1 MRPVI
6 QSVLFT
12 VKVHGQPIFWG
23 WVLRLCRYCKK
34 RLSKDLGPRALH
46 CDGSHKSLA
55 YRARLALSEWRSRFS
70 AQEAQLVQ
78 CAPVSAAAYRLGHR
92 LKDTGRL
99 RFVPSIGGFALG
111 PFEVPAVPIS
121 GVYVVEYL
129 DSLGQSLGTPI
140 ALQTGLYVE
149 AAPKQPKHRR

>member
-1 MRPVI
+1 MV
-6 QSVLFT
+6 QDALFT
-12 VKVHGQPIFWG
+12 VEVHGQPILWG

-34 RLSKDLGPRALH
+34 RLSKTLGPRALY
-46 CDGSHKSLA
+46 CRDSHKTLA
-55 YRARLALSEWRSRFS
+55 YRARLAMTEWRSRFS

-92 LKDTGRL
+92 LKDMGSL
-99 RFVPSIGGFALG
+99 RFVPNVGGFALG
-111 PFEVPAVPIS
+111 PFEAPCVPIS

-129 DSLGQSLGTPI
+129 DGLGLSLGTPI

-149 AAPKQPKHRR
+149 AAPKQVKHRR